1 MSLCCALLLSVL
13 MHFQALAAGT
23 VTLVWNPSANPL
35 VVGYNIYYGGASGT
49 YTNEISIGNATN
61 VTISGLIPGTAYYFV
76 ATTYTTIDL
85 ESPFSGEVS
94 YLVPL
99 IVPAVNQRPTLNAI
113 TNLVINENAGRQIVS
128 LSGITSGGTNENQTL
143 TVAAV
148 SSNTRLIPNPTVN
161 YASANIT
168 GSLNF
173 TPVSNATGTATITVT
188 VNDGG
193 TSNNIVTRT
202 FTVTVN
208 PSPTLDPISNLVVN
222 VGASLKTINL
232 TGISSGTTNKNVKLW
247 VTVASSNQRLAS
259 RPTVQYISPRTNGT
273 LTFLPGYSTGTAT
286 LSVTVNNG
294 AKSNNIVTRTFTVTL
309 VPRTASTSTSL
320 AGSTRTAIPAAT
332 LTSVAGADNRFALGV
347 AGISGHQYVVE
358 ASTDLVNWV
367 PVYTNNA
374 PFTFTD
380 PDAGKFLQRFYRS
393 VYAP

>member
-23 VTLVWNPSANPL
+23 VTLAWNPSTDPL
-35 VVGYNIYYGGASGT
+35 VVGYSIYYGGASGT

-61 VTISGLIPGTAYYFV
+61 VTISGLIPGTTYYFV
-76 ATTYTTIDL
+76 ATTYTAADL
-85 ESPFSGEVS
+85 ESPFSDEVS
-94 YLVPL
+94 YGVPL
-99 IVPAVNQRPTLNAI
+99 VVPAVNQPPTLNAI
-113 TNLVINENAGRQIVS
+113 TNLVINENAGRQTVS
-128 LSGITSGGTNENQTL
+128 LSGITSGATNESQTL

-148 SSNTRLIPNPTVN
+148 SSNTSLISNPTVN
-161 YASANIT
+161 YTSANTT
-168 GSLNF
+168 GSLTF
-173 TPVSNATGTATITVT
+173 MPVSNATGTATITVT

-202 FTVTVN
+202 FTVTIN

-222 VGASLKTINL
+222 VGASLQTVNL
-232 TGISSGTTNKNVKLW
+232 TGISSGMTNKNVKLR
-247 VTVASSNQRLAS
+247 VIVASSNQRLAS
-259 RPTVQYISPRTNGT
+259 RSAIQYISPRTNGT

-309 VPRTASTSTSL
+309 VPRTASTSL
-320 AGSTRTAIPAAT
+320 AASTRTVIPAVT
-332 LTSVAGADNRFALGV
+332 LTSVARANNRFAFGV
-347 AGISGHQYVVE
+347 AGVSGYQYVVE

-380 PDAGKFLQRFYRS
+380 PDAGKFSQRFYRS
-393 VYAP
+393 VSVSER